1 MSWLD
6 EEMKANA
13 ERNSQP
19 PTVPDGSN
27 QSYFYYDTESKRY
40 VMVGNDPDVRAA
52 MARAQSENPDPTKN
66 ERGEKYKKEREE
78 YGHWNTWHNYAP
90 FGTTSDAWKRF
101 WNEAVSK
108 GLSDEVQGDEHG
120 IKQGLY
126 GKSGYLIVEKDNL
139 DLLTMTDTKSYNLLL
154 GPCNSGTHTNRLY
167 GCPKEPLPLPPPS
180 NRGNDDSGGPSA
192 STIATVAV
200 VGGGVLVGALLFR
213 GFGK

>member
-52 MARAQSENPDPTKN
+52 MKRAQAENPDPTKN
-66 ERGEKYKKEREE
+66 ERGEKYQKEQKE

-90 FGTTSDAWKRF
+90 FGTTSDGWTRF
-101 WNEAVSK
+101 WNEASAK
-108 GLSDEVQGDEHG
+108 GITDQVNGDVHG
-120 IKQGLY
+120 IHQSLY
-126 GKSGYLIVEKDNL
+126 GKYGYVFDQKDELDIYSMTLNQRDIVRL
-139 DLLTMTDTKSYNLLL
+139 M
-154 GPCNSGTHTNRLY
+154 PCSAGSISHPAY
-167 GCPKEPLPLPPPS
+167 GCPKEPPPPPPP
-180 NRGNDDSGGPSA
+180 GNGDDDSGSGYG
-192 STIATVAV
+192 TIVV
-200 VGGGVLVGALLFR
+200 VGLGIGIAGLLALR
-213 GFGK
+213 SQ